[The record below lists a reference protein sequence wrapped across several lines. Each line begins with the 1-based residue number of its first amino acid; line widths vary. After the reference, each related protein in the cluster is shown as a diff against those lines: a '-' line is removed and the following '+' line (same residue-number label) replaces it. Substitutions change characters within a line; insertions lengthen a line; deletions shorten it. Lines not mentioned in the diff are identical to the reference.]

1 MKHSHTSF
9 VEEIEQHTTDTNE
22 VAAPND
28 VQDKTDNVLYN
39 SYTLLW
45 KGVQLMLLLYHKGKM
60 MKVSSIK
67 QNLQTY
73 HNYSRCCL

>member
-28 VQDKTDNVLYN
+28 VQGKTDNILYN
-39 SYTLLW
+39 SYTFFSY
-45 KGVQLMLLLYHKGKM
+45 G
-60 MKVSSIK
+60 
-67 QNLQTY
+67 T
-73 HNYSRCCL
+73 

>member
-9 VEEIEQHTTDTNE
+9 VEEIEQHNTDTNE

-39 SYTLLW
+39 SYTLFSY
-45 KGVQLMLLLYHKGKM
+45 G
-60 MKVSSIK
+60 
-67 QNLQTY
+67 T
-73 HNYSRCCL
+73 